1 MIRSLNCRYVLHAP
15 SETKEAIPKAKDTA
29 LEKSSISIGPKKK
42 VPPSLLT
49 TSFSDSVLSPR
60 ATPKG
65 HKRTVGLT
73 SEEGKKSIAINV
85 SVLSPPPTLREESKQ
100 TRLRESLRESDRR
113 ESLSHEVKE
122 NRGGKAQ
129 AQVSSNQKSKRKSQ
143 MQESCSTPRNKLKSL
158 DDQILR
164 PRHEANKMKN
174 TPTGRDTLKQTNQN
188 VKSPK
193 TNDDAKEEGRHGQEK
208 DCEKSV
214 KSPVLNLQVQ
224 ENDGEDTIKSPVLNL
239 EQNFSFEPSVERSAR
254 LSRKGGKLNRKGKKR
269 KSASWGSSGGKQR
282 KVVSGNGS
290 IKSSFHNASGDSI
303 FVDLTE
309 DEDQDSAEVDAV
321 RRDTDKSSDIFSD
334 EITENDNKDS
344 SKRDGETVNSTESHC
359 QSLENVERASGT
371 IKSPVKQS
379 ETKET
384 LLTMKQHA
392 LSKQDKVE
400 KSPSQRLNETR
411 KSPRTANIMSKLPPT
426 KKPNDTQKNHVAK
439 KSEEIVNSPKPET
452 PELYTEASHHEDFN
466 DSFMLDTQTAKLVA
480 HCSETETSQT
490 DRAKTP
496 KENSERQKNA
506 TAVDNHTKGLNV
518 KHEKQPGHQ
527 TSQNAVSPGLF
538 SQQMEESSENVQNA
552 HVQKAIESPSLHH
565 QNSERHP
572 ERNSGQNLDASGAD
586 MYSDNSSENL
596 DQAVYEMVSPD
607 TDSGSKPLVTPV
619 RSKAQHM
626 FQNIIESPDLVPAS
640 NYERLGVVD
649 TEEDMF
655 EEDAV
660 PDDAVPFSEYQDK
673 DAANFK
679 CPNVANIK
687 PVRSKRRQSK
697 DYDELQKDLE
707 IAMNMS
713 ESFSSPGPVENTD
726 KTKSI
731 PQMEDSFTFS
741 MVEQALSEKPTEV
754 PKESVLRNRTQK
766 TQKPELSPGTTA
778 ILDAI
783 IDGTDTDISRQKHDA
798 ADSKL
803 TANQTKTDKSTNK
816 RKEALKTVSPYKP
829 SSNKKKKSFEQS
841 SEISTSNSTP
851 AEQMMEISAGNLN
864 ESTGSDFIPD
874 TPEREDSKADKTGTP
889 RRLIGG
895 MGTPKKDKGIKRKEA
910 QKAKE
915 KTTEKNKGAKSS
927 GTSEKIKENTPNKQ
941 DIRPKGNQSGDFT
954 PSQPLTHQSF
964 AIIDVAAD
972 KRLFRTFVEEWKRQT
987 TYSLSVACD
996 KLPQP
1001 ADKLPRGG
1009 GIGGKFC
1016 TGEIWDLWVCF
1027 NLIGLKL

>member
-1 MIRSLNCRYVLHAP
+1 MNCHSLNCHYVLDAP
-15 SETKEAIPKAKDTA
+15 SETKEASPKPIDTA
-29 LEKSSISIGPKKK
+29 PEKPSTSIGPKKK

-65 HKRTVGLT
+65 QKRTVGLT

-85 SVLSPPPTLREESKQ
+85 SVLSPPPTLKEESER
-100 TRLRESLRESDRR
+100 TRLRVSLRESDRR
-113 ESLSHEVKE
+113 KSLSHEIRE
-122 NRGGKAQ
+122 NRDEKAQ
-129 AQVSSNQKSKRKSQ
+129 SSRSSNIKSKRKSQ
-143 MQESCSTPRNKLKSL
+143 MQEPCSTPRNKLKNL
-158 DDQILR
+158 NDQILR

-174 TPTGRDTLKQTNQN
+174 TPIGSDPLRKETNLN
-188 VKSPK
+188 VVKSSE
-193 TNDDAKEEGRHGQEK
+193 TNDDAKEKRRHSQQKEY
-208 DCEKSV
+208 EKSV
-214 KSPVLNLQVQ
+214 KGPVFNLQVQ
-224 ENDGEDTIKSPVLNL
+224 ENGGEDAVKSPVLNL
-239 EQNFSFEPSVERSAR
+239 EQNFSFETSVERSAR
-254 LSRKGGKLNRKGKKR
+254 LSRKGGKLNKKGKKR
-269 KSASWGSSGGKQR
+269 KSGSWGSSGEKQR

-321 RRDTDKSSDIFSD
+321 LQNTEKSSDIFSD
-334 EITENDNKDS
+334 EMTETDNKNRN
-344 SKRDGETVNSTESHC
+344 KRDTLNSTENHC
-359 QSLENVERASGT
+359 QSSESVERGSGT
-371 IKSPVKQS
+371 IKNPVKQS
-379 ETKET
+379 ETKEA
-384 LLTMKQHA
+384 LLTAKQHA
-392 LSKQDKVE
+392 LSKQDEVE
-400 KSPSQRLNETR
+400 KSPSKKLNETR
-411 KSPRTANIMSKLPPT
+411 KSPRTANIMSKFSPT
-426 KKPNDTQKNHVAK
+426 NKPNDTQKNHVAK

-466 DSFMLDTQTAKLVA
+466 DSFMLDTQTANLVA
-480 HCSETETSQT
+480 HCSDTKTSQT
-490 DRAKTP
+490 DCAKTP
-496 KENSERQKNA
+496 KENTERQKNA
-506 TAVDNHTKGLNV
+506 TAVGNHTKGLNV
-518 KHEKQPGHQ
+518 KHEKQPEHQ

-565 QNSERHP
+565 QNSENHR
-572 ERNSGQNLDASGAD
+572 ERNSGQNLDTSGAD

-649 TEEDMF
+649 TEQDMF

-660 PDDAVPFSEYQDK
+660 PHDAVPFSEYQDK

-766 TQKPELSPGTTA
+766 TQKPELIPGTTA
-778 ILDAI
+778 ILDAV
-783 IDGTDTDISRQKHDA
+783 IDGTDTDIGRQRHNVM
-798 ADSKL
+798 DSKL
-803 TANQTKTDKSTNK
+803 TADQTKTDKSTNK
-816 RKEALKTVSPYKP
+816 RKAALKTVSPYKP
-829 SSNKKKKSFEQS
+829 SSNKKKKSLEQS
-841 SEISTSNSTP
+841 SENSTSNSTP
-851 AEQMMEISAGNLN
+851 AEQVMEISAGNLN

-895 MGTPKKDKGIKRKEA
+895 MGTPKKDKGTKRKEA

-915 KTTEKNKGAKSS
+915 KTTEKDKGAKSN

-941 DIRPKGNQSGDFT
+941 DIRPKGSQLGDFT
-954 PSQPLTHQSF
+954 PSQSLTHQSF

-972 KRLFRTFVEEWKRQT
+972 KRLFKTFVDEWKRQT
-987 TYSLSVACD
+987 TFSLSVACD

-1001 ADKLPRGG
+1001 ADKLPQGG

-1016 TGEIWDLWVCF
+1016 TGEIWDLGRF
-1027 NLIGLKL
+1027 II